1 MSFQV
6 WSDFQTK
13 LNSEASLYG
22 QIIDPFDVDSKLPEP
37 IDLKQSGNM
46 FTVDVK
52 MGGIKIYGLSG
63 IRLEESS
70 VTRSEN
76 LTDMKIKVLLP

>member
-1 MSFQV
+1 
-6 WSDFQTK
+6 
-13 LNSEASLYG
+13 LYG
-22 QIIDPFDVDSKLPEP
+22 MAIDPLDVDSKLPEP
-37 IDLKQSGNM
+37 IDMKQSGNM

-52 MGGIKIYGLSG
+52 MNGIKVYGLSG

-76 LTDMKIKVLLP
+76 LTDMKIKVSQQ

>member
-1 MSFQV
+1 MN
-6 WSDFQTK
+6 T
-13 LNSEASLYG
+13 EASLYG
-22 QIIDPFDVDSKLPEP
+22 MAIDPLDVDSKLPEP
-37 IDLKQSGNM
+37 IDMKQSGNM

-52 MGGIKIYGLSG
+52 MNGIKVYGLSG

-76 LTDMKIKVLLP
+76 LTDMKIKVS